1 VERRAGLTRN
11 GAQCAERGAVR
22 CDPHRGA
29 EIGERVMFEVG
40 VGSGETVVVG
50 DGGRVVGHS
59 VGRCAERHGRG
70 TERSAFLTQRH
81 SQAEAS
87 GATTAAADGRW
98 RGGGVVHRS
107 PSTATGGASMV
118 FTKRIGVVGE
128 RCSWTWSCAA
138 RCTDLVEA
146 WAACCRAALEDG
158 AFSPGFGKSMMK
170 KAW

>member
-1 VERRAGLTRN
+1 MERRAGLTRN

-70 TERSAFLTQRH
+70 RSQPDRQRFH
-81 SQAEAS
+81 SDLQRS
-87 GATTAAADGRW
+87 G
-98 RGGGVVHRS
+98 
-107 PSTATGGASMV
+107 
-118 FTKRIGVVGE
+118 
-128 RCSWTWSCAA
+128 C
-138 RCTDLVEA
+138 DL
-146 WAACCRAALEDG
+146 
-158 AFSPGFGKSMMK
+158 
-170 KAW
+170 